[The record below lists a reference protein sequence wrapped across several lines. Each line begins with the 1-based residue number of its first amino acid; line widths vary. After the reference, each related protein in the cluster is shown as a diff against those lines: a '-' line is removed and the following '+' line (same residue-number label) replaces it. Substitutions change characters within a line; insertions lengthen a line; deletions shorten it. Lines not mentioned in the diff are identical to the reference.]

1 MIWFWFLVHMCK
13 MIISPAI
20 FFIFFKFRFFL
31 VFSPLKTQNQNF
43 EKMKKF
49 AGDIIILYMC
59 TKNQND
65 IMHGSWDTK
74 WHSNKRAKNG
84 MKLPISV
91 CHTLYLRN
99 SRSCHRDFVTQIMIS
114 PGVVLYFFK
123 KCSIVNI
130 KIILFLSALL
140 NSFFLINIWF
150 SSSSVN
156 AKKKFWVVPHLHMC
170 VIFCSHLRIVKMV
183 HIENIIITS
192 IN

>member
-1 MIWFWFLVHMCK
+1 MVENVKKLCLSCSISEEPCIIWLSFMVHLCKLIISLAVFSFFQSFDLANWRHKRAKNGPKWQKIVAVSFVSQEPCMILFWFLVHMCK
-13 MIISPAI
+13 MMISPAI

-99 SRSCHRDFVTQIMIS
+99 SRSCHRDFVTQ
-114 PGVVLYFFK
+114 V
-123 KCSIVNI
+123 
-130 KIILFLSALL
+130 
-140 NSFFLINIWF
+140 
-150 SSSSVN
+150 
-156 AKKKFWVVPHLHMC
+156 
-170 VIFCSHLRIVKMV
+170 
-183 HIENIIITS
+183 
-192 IN
+192 